1 MVKKFENHLHKNFP
15 FLKDKK
21 IVIACSGGLDSM
33 VLADLLIKLHYGVAL
48 AHCNFSLRGSESDGD
63 EVFVNKYGE
72 DKQLKV
78 HTKRF
83 DTHAYAETHKIS
95 IQLAARELRYRWFE
109 KLLNDFQYDYLLT
122 AHHLDDDIETFMI
135 NLSRGTGLRGLTG
148 IPMQNQKILRP
159 LLNFSRAE
167 IHEYAVKNNVIWR
180 EDSTNKNTDYMRNNL
195 RHTVIPALKKVTPEF
210 LQNFQTT
217 RKNLQAAEML
227 LNDYLQHVAQK
238 VFTRKGTALHLH
250 IPTLKALP
258 NYRELMYELLSEYQ
272 FTEWN
277 DVKNLID
284 TQTGKIVYSRTHQ
297 LLKNRDELIL
307 SERKPYEAEVYVL
320 SEKGISHPITIVVEE
335 VKAVEVTDKWTIFVD
350 KDKIVFPLKLSRWKE
365 GDFFYPFGMKGKK
378 KLSKF
383 FKDEKLSLNEKKA
396 VWILHDNEKIIW
408 VVGYRPDNRVR
419 VTEDTTEVL
428 KIKAAI

>member
-159 LLNFSRAE
+159 LLDFSRAE

>member
-48 AHCNFSLRGSESDGD
+48 AHCNFSLRGLESDGD

-159 LLNFSRAE
+159 LLDFSRAE

-238 VFTRKGTALHLH
+238 VFTRKGTALHID

>member
-1 MVKKFENHLHKNFP
+1 VVKKFENHLHKNFP

-159 LLNFSRAE
+159 LLDFSRAE

-227 LNDYLQHVAQK
+227 LNDYLQHVVQK

>member
-135 NLSRGTGLRGLTG
+135 NFSRGTGLRGLTG

-159 LLNFSRAE
+159 LLDFSRAE

>member
-1 MVKKFENHLHKNFP
+1 
-15 FLKDKK
+15 
-21 IVIACSGGLDSM
+21 M

-135 NLSRGTGLRGLTG
+135 NFSRGTGLRGLTG

-159 LLNFSRAE
+159 LLDFSRAE

>member
-1 MVKKFENHLHKNFP
+1 MIVNFENHLHKNFP

-63 EVFVNKYGE
+63 EVLVNKYGE

-95 IQLAARELRYRWFE
+95 TQLAARELRYRWFE
-109 KLLNDFQYDYLLT
+109 KLLDDFQYDYLLT
-122 AHHLDDDIETFMI
+122 AHHLDDDVETFLI

-159 LLNFSRAE
+159 LLNFSRAV
-167 IHEYAVKNNVIWR
+167 IYEYAVKNKLSWR
-180 EDSTNKNTDYMRNNL
+180 EDSTNKDTDYMRNNL
-195 RHTVIPALKKVTPEF
+195 RHTVIPALKKVTPDF
-210 LQNFQTT
+210 LRNFQTT

-227 LNDYLQHVAQK
+227 LNDYLHHVAQK

-284 TQTGKIVYSRTHQ
+284 AQTGKIVYSRTHQ

>member
-1 MVKKFENHLHKNFP
+1 
-15 FLKDKK
+15 
-21 IVIACSGGLDSM
+21 M

-159 LLNFSRAE
+159 LLDFSRAE

-238 VFTRKGTALHLH
+238 VFTRKGIALHLH

>member
-78 HTKRF
+78 YTKRF

-159 LLNFSRAE
+159 LLDFSRAE

-307 SERKPYEAEVYVL
+307 SERKPYEVEVYVL

>member
-15 FLKDKK
+15 FLKEKK

-159 LLNFSRAE
+159 LLDFSRAE

>member
-159 LLNFSRAE
+159 LLDFSRAE

-227 LNDYLQHVAQK
+227 LNDYLQHVVQK

>member
-135 NLSRGTGLRGLTG
+135 NFSRGTGLRGLTG

-159 LLNFSRAE
+159 LLDFSRAE

-307 SERKPYEAEVYVL
+307 SERKPYEVEVYVL